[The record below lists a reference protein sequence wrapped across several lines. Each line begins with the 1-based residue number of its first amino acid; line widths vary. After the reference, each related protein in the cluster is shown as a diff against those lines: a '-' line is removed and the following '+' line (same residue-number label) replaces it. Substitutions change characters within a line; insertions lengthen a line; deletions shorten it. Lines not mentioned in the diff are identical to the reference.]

1 MHFNASDV
9 FYDLGC
15 GDGRT
20 LFKAIQRGCPRAVG
34 VEIDPTLVVD
44 LRLKVEA
51 AGLTERISVIEASM
65 LDIDFSE
72 ITVLFL
78 YLLPKAQLKLEDRL
92 AAAFTTG
99 RLRLILCNTFEVKAL
114 RVPKEFDAST
124 LFHYYLRP

>member
-1 MHFNASDV
+1 
-9 FYDLGC
+9 
-15 GDGRT
+15 
-20 LFKAIQRGCPRAVG
+20 

-72 ITVLFL
+72 MTVLFL

-92 AAAFTTG
+92 EAAFTTG

-114 RVPKEFDAST
+114 RVPKEFDASI